1 MAAGIGGSG
10 NRFGE
15 TAIDATF
22 YTATLMS
29 ETAPGTDSNAEPL
42 IVSVSGL
49 RGVVGAALTTEVA
62 ARYAAAFT
70 ATLPPGPIVLG
81 RDGRESGPLLA
92 AAIMSRLEMG
102 GRNVIDCGI
111 VPTPTVG
118 LAVRRHQAAGGIQ
131 ISASHNPARYNG
143 LKLFGAA
150 GRVLTA
156 EAGREVLAE
165 YGKLEGE
172 GRVVPASGRAGE
184 RTDADPTSEHIRLVT
199 SLVDASAIRRHRPR
213 VWIDCGHGAGSRV
226 ALPLLEALG
235 CDVVAVGAEPD
246 GRFEHEPEP
255 TAENL
260 AGLLPQIAEAGAG
273 IGFFLDPDADRLAIA
288 DASGG
293 YLGEES
299 TLALCVEAV
308 LANTPGPVVVN
319 CSTSGMTAAIAARFG
334 VPCHVS
340 AVGEANVVNAMLAHG
355 AILGG
360 EGNGGVID
368 PRVVLVR
375 DSAVAMALVLNRMC
389 VGERLL
395 SVADLAAALP
405 QFVMKKTKVN
415 LSPSTRGPGLA
426 AALDRLEAAFSEAM
440 PSRLDGLRLDWP
452 GGWLL
457 VRASN
462 TEPIVRLVAEVAVGH
477 DGERAAHAAIDAALT
492 RAAAVLSEPHEGIQR
507 GRPGE

>member
-1 MAAGIGGSG
+1 
-10 NRFGE
+10 
-15 TAIDATF
+15 
-22 YTATLMS
+22 MS
-29 ETAPGTDSNAEPL
+29 ETVPGADSSNEPL

-49 RGVVGAALTTEVA
+49 RGVVGAALTPQVA
-62 ARYAAAFT
+62 ARYATAFA

-92 AAIMSRLEMG
+92 AAIVAALTRC
-102 GRNVIDCGI
+102 GRHVIDCSI

-118 LAVRRHQAAGGIQ
+118 LAVRLHRASGGIQ

-156 EAGREVLAE
+156 EEGRAVLMEYEQNEDEVLVAAAGRS
-165 YGKLEGE
+165 GE
-172 GRVVPASGRAGE
+172 FTE
-184 RTDADPTSEHIRLVT
+184 ADPTTEHGRLVA
-199 SLVDASAIRRHRPR
+199 SVVDVSAIRRHRPR

-226 ALPLLEALG
+226 ALPLLETLG
-235 CDVVAVGAEPD
+235 CDVVAIGAEPD

-260 AGLLPQIAEAGAG
+260 AGLLPRITEAGAD

-288 DASGG
+288 DAAGR

-299 TLALCVEAV
+299 TLALCAEAV
-308 LANTPGPVVVN
+308 LAKTPGPVVVN

-340 AVGEANVVNAMLAHG
+340 AVGEAHVVNTMLAHR

-389 VGERLL
+389 AGDCLL
-395 SVADLAAALP
+395 PVAELAAALP
-405 QFVMKKTKVN
+405 KFVMKKSKVN

-426 AALDRLEAAFSEAM
+426 AALERIEAAFPEAT

-462 TEPIVRLVAEVAVGH
+462 TEPIVRLVAEAAVDHAGAP
-477 DGERAAHAAIDAALT
+477 AASAAIDAVLS
-492 RAAAVLSEPHEGIQR
+492 RAAAVCTSGNRLC
-507 GRPGE
+507 